1 MITEET
7 ALKQNIEFWE
17 SVEKTDPKITKKVE
31 FGKRKYTTIDAQVQ
45 IKNVTARFG
54 MYGDTWGIEDE
65 RFEFHRDLDLLFYTG
80 ILWYMKDESKK
91 LLPMASAIKMRNKS
105 GIDEDCVKKIRTD
118 AFTKEISRLGFNADV
133 FMGKFDDNKYV
144 SAVAHE
150 FAAKQPNMQTPGK
163 VTSINAAKSKG
174 ELDAGRFELSV
185 KDIQKEIPQEVFE
198 TTLKIYKAQS
208 ISQITDNH
216 DRIAFYRTLRSYTDK
231 DSIEFMLGI
240 INGCRDTVGE
250 SFLKELL
257 NRPSLKIKALK
268 DLKTKDR
275 GTITIVYRS
284 ILYKV
289 NLLERAKAEQS
300 RQAANN

>member
-1 MITEET
+1 MIIAET
-7 ALKQNIEFWE
+7 AQKQNIEFWE
-17 SVEKTDPKITKKVE
+17 SVEKTDPQITKKVE
-31 FGKRKYTTIDAQVQ
+31 FGKRKYTTIDAQAQ

-65 RFEFHRDLDLLFYTG
+65 RFEFHKDIDLLFYSG
-80 ILWYMKDESKK
+80 LFWYLKDESKK
-91 LLPMASAIKMRNKS
+91 MLPMASAIKMRNKS
-105 GIDEDCVKKIRTD
+105 GIDEDCVKKVRTD

-150 FAAKQPNMQTPGK
+150 FAAEQTSKQTPAK
-163 VTSINAAKSKG
+163 VTSINTAKPRGK
-174 ELDAGRFELSV
+174 LDVGKFKLSV
-185 KDIQKEIPQEVFE
+185 KDIQKEISEEVFE

-208 ISQITDNH
+208 IDQITNNH
-216 DRIAFYRTLRSYTDK
+216 DRIAFYRTLRSYMNK
-231 DSIEFMLGI
+231 DSLEFMLGI
-240 INGCRDTVGE
+240 IDEYQDTVGK
-250 SFLKELL
+250 SFLNDLL
-257 NRPSLKIKALK
+257 NRLNLKIETLK

-275 GTITIVYRS
+275 ETITIVYRA

-289 NLLERAKAEQS
+289 NLLERAKGEES

>member
-1 MITEET
+1 MIIEE
-7 ALKQNIEFWE
+7 AAQKQNIEFWE

-54 MYGDTWGIEDE
+54 MYGDTWGVEEE
-65 RFEFHRDLDLLFYTG
+65 RFEFHKDIDLLFYSGT
-80 ILWYMKDESKK
+80 LWYMKDENKK
-91 LLPMASAIKMRNKS
+91 ILPMASAIKMRNKS

-150 FAAKQPNMQTPGK
+150 FASKQPNMQAPGK
-163 VTSINAAKSKG
+163 VTSINAPKQGRK
-174 ELDAGRFELSV
+174 LNAGKFKLSV
-185 KDIQKEIPQEVFE
+185 KDIQKEISKEVFDA
-198 TTLKIYKAQS
+198 TLKIYQAES
-208 ISQITDNH
+208 IDQIVDSH
-216 DRIAFYRTLRSYTDK
+216 DRIAFYRTLRSYTDN

-240 INGCRDTVGE
+240 INGYQDTVGE
-250 SFLKELL
+250 SFLKDLL
-257 NRPSLKIKALK
+257 NRPSLKIKTLK

-275 GTITIVYRS
+275 ETITIVYRS

-289 NLLERAKAEQS
+289 NLLERAKAEQR